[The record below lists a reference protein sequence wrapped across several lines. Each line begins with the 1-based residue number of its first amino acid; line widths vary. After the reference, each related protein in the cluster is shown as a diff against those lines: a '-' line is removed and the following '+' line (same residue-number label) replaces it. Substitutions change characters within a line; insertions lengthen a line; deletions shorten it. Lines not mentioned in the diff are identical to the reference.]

1 MAELTNKLEGCAME
15 EYKFDADAAL
25 NPQFEHIE
33 QRARQSIE
41 ELRGLLAALCSGSR
55 HRRAAP
61 ASTKDRG
68 NP

>member
-1 MAELTNKLEGCAME
+1 MPTLRM
-15 EYKFDADAAL
+15 

-41 ELRGLLAALCSGSR
+41 ELRGLLAAHLQRIQTPSGGAQ
-55 HRRAAP
+55 AA
-61 ASTKDRG
+61 TKDRG